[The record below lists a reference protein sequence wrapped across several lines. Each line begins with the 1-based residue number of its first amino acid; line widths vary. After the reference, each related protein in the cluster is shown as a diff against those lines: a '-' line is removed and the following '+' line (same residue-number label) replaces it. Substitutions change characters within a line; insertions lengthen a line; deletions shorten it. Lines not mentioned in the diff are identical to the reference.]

1 MVLLSHRAGALP
13 NSQSP
18 IEADGRGGDGTSMLS
33 RVPGLLVNTAHFRGY
48 SGLQAEDEVSA
59 FPGRSTDLPTA
70 AQRVA

>member
-1 MVLLSHRAGALP
+1 
-13 NSQSP
+13 
-18 IEADGRGGDGTSMLS
+18 MLS

-48 SGLQAEDEVSA
+48 SGLQAEDEASA